1 MIGALKLAISLVIII
16 VTSSLSFSPYLK
28 GVNYVYQN
36 ETGFVVKS
44 DAFNSSL
51 NVSKN
56 ECTNFTQDQYEYLM
70 ESIGLSSNTNSMHS
84 KLNGA
89 LIKIFFFYGVF
100 LIFFVDCITTLV
112 QYEMLKEEND
122 WSILI
127 SSALIYILN

>member
-1 MIGALKLAISLVIII
+1 MIGALRLAISLVIII

-28 GVNYVYQN
+28 GLNYVYQN

-122 WSILI
+122 
-127 SSALIYILN
+127 